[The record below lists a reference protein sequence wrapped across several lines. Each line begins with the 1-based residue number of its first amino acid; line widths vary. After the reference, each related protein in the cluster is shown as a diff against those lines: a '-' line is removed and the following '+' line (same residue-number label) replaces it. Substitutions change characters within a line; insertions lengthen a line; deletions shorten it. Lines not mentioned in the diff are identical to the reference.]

1 MGLLYVLPANAQMI
15 VERKFN
21 VTGTKTV
28 EMKLAIANS
37 IVIQTWDKPEVSF
50 RASVNINDNRDNDIY
65 LTSFSE
71 DKDKIV
77 AEAELNTN
85 NYKGNR
91 EIYSETQI
99 IWEVFIPENTVFS
112 VETINGNVTITG
124 ETNKMNVKSISGFID
139 LSLSPGKAADIHF
152 STISG
157 SIYSDF
163 SLKLSGSRTGIPAII
178 NESINDGGPLI
189 RLETIS
195 GDIFFRKAV

>member
-1 MGLLYVLPANAQMI
+1 MGLLCISPANAQMI
-15 VERKFN
+15 VEKKFN
-21 VTGTKTV
+21 ITGTKTV
-28 EMKLAIANS
+28 EMKIAIADS
-37 IVIQTWDKPEVSF
+37 IVIQTWNKPEVSF

-77 AEAELNTN
+77 AEAELNTD